1 MKIFNKISFF
11 LSLLV
16 LFSFIANNAF
26 AAKGAANVYKV
37 TVYRLVFCETG
48 SSSLTNC
55 SNPTEV
61 EHRSDG
67 LTMDIASVDA
77 GAVAGSFG
85 NLTRLTFGKTYSHG
99 EVILDRKFV
108 MAGSGLSE
116 DGEECQTASASGS
129 AGTKS
134 ALGNGATGLT
144 PATNEQTL
152 YITNGSGLSTNING
166 TTATDGTG
174 TDGDDGVVASGDDY
188 VKFRWAFA
196 APFTM
201 KNKVPTMYIEFNV
214 SEALGFYAEG
224 ELACTGDSVFSEQP
238 AITNFFRY

>member
-48 SSSLTNC
+48 STLTNC

-61 EHRSDG
+61 EYRADG
-67 LTMDIASVDA
+67 LKMDIASVDA

-85 NLTRLTFGKTYSHG
+85 NLSKLTFGKTYSHG

-129 AGTKS
+129 AGAKD

-144 PATNEQTL
+144 PGTNEQTL
-152 YITNGSGLSTNING
+152 YITTGSSLPTNING

-174 TDGDDGVVASGDDY
+174 TDQADGTVASGDDY
-188 VKFRWAFA
+188 VKFRWAFS

-201 KNKVPTMYIEFNV
+201 NNIIPTMFIEFDV
-214 SEALGFYAEG
+214 SAALGFYAQG
-224 ELACTGDSVFSEQP
+224 ELSCTGASVSSEQP
-238 AITNFFRY
+238 SITNTFIGG

>member
-37 TVYRLVFCETG
+37 TVYRLVFCG
-48 SSSLTNC
+48 PGSSLTECANGD
-55 SNPTEV
+55 EV
-61 EHRSDG
+61 EHRSGG

-85 NLTRLTFGKTYSHG
+85 NLSKLTIGKSYSHG

-116 DGEECQTASASGS
+116 DGEECQTDSASGS
-129 AGTKS
+129 AGAKD

-152 YITNGSGLSTNING
+152 YITNGTSLPTNING

-174 TDGDDGVVASGDDY
+174 TDSDDGEVVGDDDY
-188 VKFRWAFA
+188 IKFRWAFTE
-196 APFTM
+196 PFTM
-201 KNKVPTMYIEFNV
+201 TNKIPTMFIAFDV
-214 SEALGFYAEG
+214 SAAVGFYATG
-224 ELACTGDSVFSEQP
+224 GLDCDGDSVFSEQP
-238 AITNFFRY
+238 SITNTFIGG

>member
-37 TVYRLVFCETG
+37 TVYRLVFCG
-48 SSSLTNC
+48 SGSSLTECANGD
-55 SNPTEV
+55 EV
-61 EHRSDG
+61 EHRSGG

-77 GAVAGSFG
+77 GKVAGSFG
-85 NLTRLTFGKTYSHG
+85 NLSKLKFGKSYSHG

-129 AGTKS
+129 AGAKD

-144 PATNEQTL
+144 PGTAEQTL
-152 YITNGSGLSTNING
+152 YITNGSSLPTNING

-174 TDGDDGVVASGDDY
+174 TDQADGYVVDANDY

-196 APFTM
+196 APFRM
-201 KNKVPTMYIEFNV
+201 ENKIPTMYIEFNV
-214 SEALGFYAEG
+214 SEALGFYATG
-224 ELACTGDSVFSEQP
+224 GLSCTGDSVSSEAP
-238 AITNFFRY
+238 TMTNYFIN

>member
-37 TVYRLVFCETG
+37 TVYRLVFCESG
-48 SSSLTNC
+48 STLANC
-55 SNPTEV
+55 SNGDEV
-61 EHRSDG
+61 EYRADG
-67 LTMDIASVDA
+67 LEMDIASVNA
-77 GAVAGSFG
+77 GEVAGSFG
-85 NLTRLTFGKTYSHG
+85 NLSKLTFGKTYSHG

-108 MAGSGLSE
+108 IAGSGLSE
-116 DGEECQTASASGS
+116 DDEECQTSSASGS

-144 PATNEQTL
+144 PATAEQTL
-152 YITNGSGLSTNING
+152 YITNSTSLSTNING
-166 TTATDGTG
+166 TTAADGTG
-174 TDGDDGVVASGDDY
+174 TDADDGAVVDANDY
-188 VKFRWAFA
+188 VKFRWAFS
-196 APFTM
+196 APFRM
-201 KNKVPTMYIEFNV
+201 ENKVPTMYIEFNV

-224 ELACTGDSVFSEQP
+224 GLSCTGDSVSSEAP
-238 AITNFFRY
+238 TMTNYFIN

>member
-37 TVYRLVFCETG
+37 TVYRLVFCESG
-48 SSSLTNC
+48 SSLTNC
-55 SNPTEV
+55 SNGDEV
-61 EHRSDG
+61 EHRSGG

-85 NLTRLTFGKTYSHG
+85 NLSKLTFGKTYSHG

-129 AGTKS
+129 AGAKD

-152 YITNGSGLSTNING
+152 YITNGTELPTNING

-174 TDGDDGVVASGDDY
+174 TDAADGAVVDANDY
-188 VKFRWAFA
+188 VKFRWAFTA
-196 APFTM
+196 SFTM
-201 KNKVPTMYIEFNV
+201 GNTIPTMYIEFDV
-214 SEALGFYAEG
+214 SEALGFYAQG
-224 ELACTGDSVFSEQP
+224 ELSCTGDSVSSEAP
-238 AITNFFRY
+238 TMTNYFIN

>member
-48 SSSLTNC
+48 SSLTNC
-55 SNPTEV
+55 SNGDEV
-61 EHRSDG
+61 EHRAAG

-85 NLTRLTFGKTYSHG
+85 NLSKLTFGKTYSHG

-108 MAGSGLSE
+108 IAGSGLSE
-116 DGEECQTASASGS
+116 DGEECQTSSSAG

-144 PATNEQTL
+144 PGTNEQTL
-152 YITNGSGLSTNING
+152 YITNSSSLSTNING

-174 TDGDDGVVASGDDY
+174 TDGADGVVASGDDY

-224 ELACTGDSVFSEQP
+224 ELPCTGDSVSSEAP
-238 AITNFFRY
+238 TMTNYFIN

>member
-37 TVYRLVFCETG
+37 TVYRLVFCG
-48 SSSLTNC
+48 PGSSLTECANGD
-55 SNPTEV
+55 EV
-61 EHRSDG
+61 EHRSAG

-85 NLTRLTFGKTYSHG
+85 NLSKLTFGKTYSHG

-108 MAGSGLSE
+108 IAGSGLSE
-116 DGEECQTASASGS
+116 DGEECQTDSASGS

-152 YITNGSGLSTNING
+152 YITNGSSLSTNING

-174 TDGDDGVVASGDDY
+174 TDADDGAVVDANDY
-188 VKFRWAFA
+188 IKFRWAFSE
-196 APFTM
+196 PFTM
-201 KNKVPTMYIEFNV
+201 TNKIPAMYIEFDV
-214 SEALGFYAEG
+214 SAAVGFYATG

>member
-37 TVYRLVFCETG
+37 TVYRLVFCESG
-48 SSSLTNC
+48 STLANC
-55 SNPTEV
+55 SNGDEV
-61 EHRSDG
+61 EHRSGG

-85 NLTRLTFGKTYSHG
+85 NLSKLTFGKTYSHG

-116 DGEECQTASASGS
+116 DDEECQTDSASGS

-152 YITNGSGLSTNING
+152 YITNSSSLPTNING

-174 TDGDDGVVASGDDY
+174 TDQDDGTVVDANDY

-201 KNKVPTMYIEFNV
+201 KNKVPTMFIEFDV
-214 SEALGFYAEG
+214 SEALGFYATG
-224 ELACTGDSVFSEQP
+224 GLSCTGDSVSSEAP
-238 AITNFFRY
+238 TMTNYFLN

>member
-37 TVYRLVFCETG
+37 TVYRLVFCDG
-48 SSSLTNC
+48 DSALANC
-55 SNPTEV
+55 SNGDEV
-61 EHRSDG
+61 EHRSGG

-85 NLTRLTFGKTYSHG
+85 NLSKLTFGKTYSHG
-99 EVILDRKFV
+99 EVILDRMFV

-116 DGEECQTASASGS
+116 DGEECQTDSASGS

-144 PATNEQTL
+144 PGTNEQTL
-152 YITNGSGLSTNING
+152 YITNSSSLSTNING

-174 TDGDDGVVASGDDY
+174 TDQADGTVVDANDY
-188 VKFRWAFA
+188 VKFRWAFT

-201 KNKVPTMYIEFNV
+201 SGKIPTMFIAFDV
-214 SEALGFYAEG
+214 SEALGFYATG
-224 ELACTGDSVFSEQP
+224 GLDCDGDSVSSEAP
-238 AITNFFRY
+238 TMTNYFVN

>member
-37 TVYRLVFCETG
+37 TVYRLVFCG
-48 SSSLTNC
+48 PSSSLTECANGD
-55 SNPTEV
+55 EV
-61 EHRSDG
+61 EHRSAG

-85 NLTRLTFGKTYSHG
+85 NLSKLTFGKTYSHG

-108 MAGSGLSE
+108 IAGSGLSE
-116 DGEECQTASASGS
+116 DDEECQTASAGGS

-152 YITNGSGLSTNING
+152 YITNGSSLSTNING

-174 TDGDDGVVASGDDY
+174 TDGADGVVASGDDY
-188 VKFRWAFA
+188 VKFRWAFS

-214 SEALGFYAEG
+214 SEALGFYAQG
-224 ELACTGDSVFSEQP
+224 GLDCVDDSVSSEAP
-238 AITNFFRY
+238 TMTNYFIN

>member
-37 TVYRLVFCETG
+37 TVYRLVFCDGDST
-48 SSSLTNC
+48 LTNC
-55 SNPTEV
+55 SNGDEV
-61 EHRSDG
+61 EYRADG

-85 NLTRLTFGKTYSHG
+85 NLSKLTFGKTYSHG
-99 EVILDRKFV
+99 EVILDRRFV
-108 MAGSGLSE
+108 IAGSGLSE
-116 DGEECQTASASGS
+116 DGEECQTGGDDGS
-129 AGTKS
+129 KTTG
-134 ALGNGATGLT
+134 GNGVTGLT
-144 PATNEQTL
+144 PGTNTQVLFATNSTSL
-152 YITNGSGLSTNING
+152 GTNING

-174 TDGDDGVVASGDDY
+174 TDADDGAVTSDDDY
-188 VKFRWAFA
+188 IKFRWAFT

-201 KNKVPTMYIEFNV
+201 TNKIPAMYIEFDV
-214 SEALGFYAEG
+214 SAAIGFYATG
-224 ELACTGDSVFSEQP
+224 GLDCDGDSVSSEAP
-238 AITNFFRY
+238 TMTNFFKY

>member
-37 TVYRLVFCETG
+37 TVYRLVFCEAG
-48 SSSLTNC
+48 STLANC
-55 SNPTEV
+55 ANGDEV
-61 EHRSDG
+61 EHRSAG

-85 NLTRLTFGKTYSHG
+85 NLSELTFGKTYSHG

-108 MAGSGLSE
+108 IAGSGLSE
-116 DGEECQTASASGS
+116 DDEECQTTSASGS

-152 YITNGSGLSTNING
+152 YITNSTSLSTNING

-174 TDGDDGVVASGDDY
+174 TDQADGYVVDANDY

-201 KNKVPTMYIEFNV
+201 NNIIPTMFIEFDV
-214 SEALGFYAEG
+214 SAALGFYAQG
-224 ELACTGDSVFSEQP
+224 ELDCVDDSVSSEAP
-238 AITNFFRY
+238 TMTNYFIN

>member
-48 SSSLTNC
+48 SSLTNC
-55 SNPTEV
+55 SNGDEV
-61 EHRSDG
+61 EYRADG
-67 LTMDIASVDA
+67 LVMDIASVNA
-77 GAVAGSFG
+77 GEVAGSFG
-85 NLTRLTFGKTYSHG
+85 NLSKLTFGKTYSHG

-116 DGEECQTASASGS
+116 DGEECQTDSASGS

-144 PATNEQTL
+144 PATAEQTL
-152 YITNGSGLSTNING
+152 YITNSTSLSTNING
-166 TTATDGTG
+166 TTAADGTG
-174 TDGDDGVVASGDDY
+174 TDADDGAVVDANDY
-188 VKFRWAFA
+188 VKFRWAFS

-201 KNKVPTMYIEFNV
+201 TNKVPTMFIEFDV
-214 SEALGFYAEG
+214 SEALGFYATG
-224 ELACTGDSVFSEQP
+224 GLDCDGDSVSSEAP
-238 AITNFFRY
+238 TMTNYFIN

>member
-37 TVYRLVFCETG
+37 TVYRLVFCEAG
-48 SSSLTNC
+48 STLANC
-55 SNPTEV
+55 SNGDEV
-61 EHRSDG
+61 EHRSGG

-85 NLTRLTFGKTYSHG
+85 NLSKLTFGKTYSHG

-129 AGTKS
+129 AGAKD

-144 PATNEQTL
+144 PGTNEQTL
-152 YITNGSGLSTNING
+152 YITNSSSLPTNING

-174 TDGDDGVVASGDDY
+174 TDADDGAVVNGNDY
-188 VKFRWAFA
+188 VKFRWAFKSS
-196 APFTM
+196 FTM
-201 KNKVPTMYIEFNV
+201 GSKIPTMFIEFDV

-224 ELACTGDSVFSEQP
+224 GLDCDGDSVSSEAP
-238 AITNFFRY
+238 TMTNYFLN

>member
-1 MKIFNKISFF
+1 
-11 LSLLV
+11 
-16 LFSFIANNAF
+16 
-26 AAKGAANVYKV
+26 
-37 TVYRLVFCETG
+37 
-48 SSSLTNC
+48 
-55 SNPTEV
+55 
-61 EHRSDG
+61 
-67 LTMDIASVDA
+67 
-77 GAVAGSFG
+77 
-85 NLTRLTFGKTYSHG
+85 
-99 EVILDRKFV
+99 

-152 YITNGSGLSTNING
+152 YITNGSTLSTNING

-174 TDGDDGVVASGDDY
+174 TDADDGAVVDANDY

-201 KNKVPTMYIEFNV
+201 KNTVPTMFIEFNV
-214 SEALGFYAEG
+214 SEALGFYATG
-224 ELACTGDSVFSEQP
+224 GLDCVGDSVSSEAP
-238 AITNFFRY
+238 TMTNYFIN

>member
-37 TVYRLVFCETG
+37 TVYRLVFCDGDST
-48 SSSLTNC
+48 LTNC
-55 SNPTEV
+55 SNGDEV
-61 EHRSDG
+61 EHRSGG

-85 NLTRLTFGKTYSHG
+85 NLSKLKFGKSYSHG

-116 DGEECQTASASGS
+116 DGEECQTDDDAASAG
-129 AGTKS
+129 AKN

-144 PATNEQTL
+144 PGTAEQTL
-152 YITNGSGLSTNING
+152 YITNGSSLPTNING
-166 TTATDGTG
+166 TTAADGTG
-174 TDGDDGVVASGDDY
+174 TDGADGVVAGGDDY
-188 VKFRWAFA
+188 VKFRWAFS

-201 KNKVPTMYIEFNV
+201 TNKVPTMFIEFDV
-214 SEALGFYAEG
+214 SEALGFYATG
-224 ELACTGDSVFSEQP
+224 GLDCDGDSVSSEAP
-238 AITNFFRY
+238 TMTNYFIN

>member
-37 TVYRLVFCETG
+37 TVYRLVFCG
-48 SSSLTNC
+48 PGSSLTEC
-55 SNPTEV
+55 ASGDEV
-61 EHRSDG
+61 EHRSGG

-85 NLTRLTFGKTYSHG
+85 NLSKLTIGKSYSHG
-99 EVILDRKFV
+99 EVYLSRTFKI
-108 MAGSGLSE
+108 AGSGLSA
-116 DGEECQTASASGS
+116 DGEECQTDSASGS

-134 ALGNGATGLT
+134 AGGNGATGLT

-152 YITNGSGLSTNING
+152 FVTNGTSLGTNING
-166 TTATDGTG
+166 TTAADGTG
-174 TDGDDGVVASGDDY
+174 TDADSGNIAGAHDY
-188 VKFRWAFA
+188 IRFIWAFTE
-196 APFTM
+196 PFTM
-201 KNKVPTMYIEFNV
+201 TNRIPAMHIAFDVSAAIGFYNNTCTGEGIS
-214 SEALGFYAEG
+214 SEAPG
-224 ELACTGDSVFSEQP
+224 
-238 AITNFFRY
+238 ITNSFK